1 MLPYIPDLC
10 YTAGM
15 EQRQV
20 FLVLIDISG
29 YTRFTRL
36 HRLSAM
42 HAEQIISDLLESII
56 QRASHPLVVHE
67 ILGDSVNFFAIAD
80 SGRQVAL
87 EIRRQVTAIFEAF
100 RLREGEL
107 ISDCSLCV
115 CQACVNV
122 GKLHLKA
129 VLHCGQAIFTNI
141 SGFRKIAGEDV
152 ILAHRLLKNSV
163 PEKEYVLETEA
174 FHQMAG
180 ASTGIEPEARVE
192 RFEDLGEVRVRVSY
206 PGDQRGPARGSRRS
220 LLSKLRMSARND
232 IYYLKRLFSR
242 SERPF
247 QNIGAVPQLPAA
259 SATALFAARTH
270 RQSTEPKSDE

>member
-1 MLPYIPDLC
+1 
-10 YTAGM
+10 M

-56 QRASHPLVVHE
+56 KRATHPLVVHE
-67 ILGDSVNFFAIAD
+67 ILGDSVNFFALAD
-80 SGRQVAL
+80 GGRDAAL
-87 EIRRQVTAIFEAF
+87 EVRRQVSAIFEAF

-129 VLHCGQAIFTNI
+129 VLHFGHAIFTNV

-152 ILAHRLLKNSV
+152 ILAHRLLKNSI

-174 FHQMAG
+174 FHQLAT
-180 ASTGIEPEARVE
+180 APPGITMEARVE
-192 RFEDLGEVRVRVSY
+192 RYDDLGEVRIRVSY
-206 PGDQRGPARGSRRS
+206 PGDAHGPAKGSRRS
-220 LLSKLRMSARND
+220 LLSKLRMSLRND
-232 IYYLKRLFSR
+232 VYYLKRLFSR
-242 SERPF
+242 AERPF
-247 QNIGAVPQLPAA
+247 HNIGAVPQLPPA
-259 SATALFAARTH
+259 SPTALFAAKTH
-270 RQSTEPKSDE
+270 LRSMEQKSEQ

>member
-1 MLPYIPDLC
+1 
-10 YTAGM
+10 M

-29 YTRFTRL
+29 YTRFTKL

-56 QRASHPLVVHE
+56 KRASHPLVVHE
-67 ILGDSVNFFAIAD
+67 ILGDSVNFFAFAE
-80 SGRQVAL
+80 SGQQAAL
-87 EIRRQVTAIFEAF
+87 EVRRQVTAIFEAF

-129 VLHCGQAIFTNI
+129 VLHYGQAIFTNI

-174 FHQMAG
+174 FHRLAG
-180 ASTGIEPEARVE
+180 APTGMECEARVE
-192 RFEDLGEVRVRVSY
+192 RYEDLGEVRIRVSY
-206 PGDQRGPARGSRRS
+206 PGDGKAPAAASRRS

-232 IYYLKRLFSR
+232 IYYLKRLFSGAV
-242 SERPF
+242 RPF
-247 QNIGAVPQLPAA
+247 QNIGAVPPLPAA
-259 SATALFAARTH
+259 SATAIFATKTH
-270 RQSTEPKSDE
+270 LRSTEQKSDE